1 MVHSMGCCVTP
12 VSALRQRRILGAAF
26 VLWLVA
32 GLEITPAAEQ
42 VEADHAEK
50 RAKGLAIFQKDVRKV
65 LIQHCLKCHGGDE
78 TESEFDI
85 TDRDRLLKG
94 GLKGPAIVSG
104 KSKDS
109 LLYKLITH
117 QKKPHM
123 PAEADRLPDAVIA
136 RIAEWIDLGAPFDAS
151 LTATPDGTAA
161 WTRKVVDDKARQHW
175 AFQPLRRVEPPV
187 VKSEAWCRTPI
198 DRFILAKQE
207 SAGIQPNAPASKSQL
222 IRRAY
227 FDLIGLPPSPAD
239 VEAFLNDSSPAA
251 FDKVLD
257 KLLANPAYGERWG
270 RHWLD
275 LSRFGESHG
284 FEHDTDRPTAYHFR
298 DFVIKALNMD
308 LPYDTFVKWQ
318 IAGDEYEPNNHLAMM
333 ATGYLAAGVH
343 STQITANE
351 VEKHRY
357 DEMDD
362 MLATIGTSM
371 LGLTFGCARCHD
383 HKFDPI
389 PQADYYRLLT
399 AFTTTVRSEP
409 ELDTEPAAYA
419 KAKIAF
425 DAEHTPFVA
434 AVQKYEADQLPAKFD
449 AWEQTRRT
457 NPSTALPQWILAE
470 PTKLTSAGG
479 ATFAKQPDGSYL
491 VGGNKA
497 NNDTYTFVVETNL
510 KGITAIRLEALS
522 DPSLVKGGPG
532 RADNGNFALSELT
545 VAVAPKSDRAAE
557 KPIKLKNARATFEQK
572 GLPVAAVIDDNPTS
586 AWAVDPEF
594 GKNHAAA
601 FDTSEPVGTDGGSVL
616 TFTLRFNNNVK
627 HAIGRPRLSL
637 TTASVPLELQGSS
650 IPQAI
655 QLALNSPIDKRS
667 ADQTA
672 ALLKWFAPLDAGW
685 KKLNDEAQAHA
696 AKTPKPNLV
705 KAMISSEGV
714 PAVRLHTQ
722 GGDFLPETHFLR
734 RGDPT
739 QKEGVAAQG
748 FLQVLMPAAGAEK
761 RWQSPPPTDR
771 KTSFRRTA
779 LAEWLTDVDHGAGKL
794 LARVI
799 VNRLWQHQL
808 GTGLVAT
815 PSDFGTRGEKPVH
828 AELLDWLATALI
840 RNGWRLKPIQ
850 KLIMTSAVYQESSGW
865 SEASANVDRDNKLIW
880 RRPTSR
886 LESEVIRD
894 SILSVTGALDATMF
908 GPGTLDESSRR
919 RSIYFTVKRSKLIP
933 MMQVFDAPDA
943 LQGLAERAETTIA
956 PQALMLL
963 NNPHIRQHARN
974 FAKRLADMPSAAPDV
989 TIRAAYL
996 TALGRPPSADEA
1008 ADSVTFLTQQTTS
1021 YSTAG
1026 KPDARDLALADFCQA
1041 LLCLNEFVYVE

>member
-1 MVHSMGCCVTP
+1 VPPTVLPRFGTVAAVGCLTCV
-12 VSALRQRRILGAAF
+12 LGWHVTVAADD
-26 VLWLVA
+26 A
-32 GLEITPAAEQ
+32 PKAKTE
-42 VEADHAEK
+42 VEADHAAK
-50 RAKGLAIFQKDVRKV
+50 RAKGLAIFQKDVRQV
-65 LIQHCLKCHGGDE
+65 LIQHCLRCHGGDE

-94 GLKGPAIVSG
+94 GLKGAAVVSG
-104 KSKDS
+104 KSRES
-109 LLYKLITH
+109 LLFKLISH

-123 PAEADRLPDAVIA
+123 PAEADKLPDAVIA

-161 WTRKVVDDKARQHW
+161 WTRKVVSDDVRQHW
-175 AFQPLRRVEPPV
+175 AYQPLRRVDPPA
-187 VKSEAWCRTPI
+187 VKNQTWCRTPI

-207 SAGIQPNAPASKSQL
+207 AAGIQPNPPATKIQL
-222 IRRAY
+222 LRRAY

-239 VEAFLNDSSPAA
+239 VEASLNDSSPDA

-257 KLLANPAYGERWG
+257 KLLANPAYGERWA

-284 FEHDTDRPTAYHFR
+284 FEHDYDRPTAFHFR

-308 LPYDTFVKWQ
+308 LPYDQFVKWQ
-318 IAGDEYEPNNHLAMM
+318 LAGDEYEPQNHLAMM

-383 HKFDPI
+383 HKFDAI
-389 PQADYYRLLT
+389 PQADYYRMLT
-399 AFTTTVRSEP
+399 TFTTTVRSELD
-409 ELDTEPAAYA
+409 LDTDPAGYA
-419 KAKIAF
+419 KAKAAF
-425 DAEHTPFVA
+425 DAEHAPFVA
-434 AVQKYEADQLPAKFD
+434 ALQKYEAEQLPGQFKTWD
-449 AWEQTRRT
+449 ETRRT
-457 NPSTALPQWILAE
+457 NPSLAVPQWILAE
-470 PTKLTSAGG
+470 PAKLTSAGG

-491 VGGNKA
+491 VSGKNV
-497 NNDTYTFVVETNL
+497 NNDTYTFVVETEL

-522 DPSLVKGGPG
+522 DPSLAKGGPG
-532 RADNGNFALSELT
+532 RADNGNFALSDLT
-545 VAVAPKSDRAAE
+545 VTSAPKSDPSAA
-557 KPIKLKNARATFEQK
+557 KPVKLKNARATFEQK
-572 GLPVAAVIDDNPTS
+572 GLPVAAVIDDNPQS

-601 FDTSEPVGTDGGSVL
+601 FDLAEPVGTNGPTVL
-616 TFTLRFNNNVK
+616 TFTLKFNNNTK

-637 TTASVPLELQGSS
+637 TTSPVPLELQGPST
-650 IPQAI
+650 PQAI
-655 QLALNSPIDKRS
+655 QLALDLPADKRS
-667 ADQTA
+667 AEQTA
-672 ALLKWFAPLDAGW
+672 SLLKWFGPLDAGW
-685 KKLNDEAQAHA
+685 TKLNDELQAHA
-696 AKTPKPNLV
+696 AKAPKPALA
-705 KAMISSEGV
+705 KALISSEGT

-722 GGDFLPETHFLR
+722 GGDFLNETHFLR
-734 RGDPT
+734 RGDT
-739 QKEGVAAQG
+739 SMKEGVAAQG
-748 FLQVLMPAAGAEK
+748 FLQVLMPGPDAEK
-761 RWQSPPPTDR
+761 RWQLPPPTGS

-779 LAEWLTDVDHGAGKL
+779 LAEWLTDVDRGAGKL

-799 VNRLWQHQL
+799 VNRLWQHHL

-815 PSDFGTRGEKPVH
+815 PSDFGVRGEKPTH
-828 AELLDWLATALI
+828 PELLDWLATELI
-840 RNGWRLKPIQ
+840 RSGWRLKPLH
-850 KLIMTSAVYQESSGW
+850 KLILTSAVVQQSSGW
-865 SEASANVDRDNKLIW
+865 SEANAAVDRDNKLIW
-880 RRPTSR
+880 RLPSSR
-886 LESEVIRD
+886 LEAEVIRD
-894 SILSVTGALDATMF
+894 SILSVTGTLDATMF
-908 GPGTLDESSRR
+908 GPGTLDEASRR

-933 MMQVFDAPDA
+933 MMTVFDAPDA
-943 LQGLAERAETTIA
+943 LSGLPERAETTIA

-963 NNPHIRQHARN
+963 NNPQIRQHSGN
-974 FAKRLADMPSAAPDV
+974 FAKRIAGTASDSLDV
-989 TIRAAYL
+989 TIRSAYL

-1008 ADSVTFLTQQTTS
+1008 ADSVAFVTQQIAS

-1026 KPDARDLALADFCQA
+1026 KPDARELALTDFCQA